1 MRLAVSCAH
10 CPDGSDRPER
20 SGELER
26 FGIDRLDPYTCHA
39 AFTAE
44 AEVADPGGM
53 VASLIEDVARRCEDE
68 GASLIGHIKCHAR
81 MGKSHFHCNLT
92 STRLGARCGAP
103 AAEGAAVPGSLVQ
116 GAALELD
123 LAVLVYG
130 LPSSV
135 LETVVSEA
143 LAGAGTADEAP
154 LSLGRWAL
162 RPSACAGSS
171 EPGAG
176 HRSG

>member
-1 MRLAVSCAH
+1 MSRPDCPGEPER
-10 CPDGSDRPER
+10 PDGS
-20 SGELER
+20 GEPER
-26 FGIDRLDPYTCHA
+26 FGIDRLEPYTCLA
-39 AFTAE
+39 VFVAE
-44 AEVADPGGM
+44 ADVADPGQM
-53 VASLIEDVARRCEDE
+53 VASLLEDVARRCEDA

-103 AAEGAAVPGSLVQ
+103 AAEGPVVPGSLVQ

-154 LSLGRWAL
+154 TSPGRWAL
-162 RPSACAGSS
+162 QPSVCAGSS

-176 HRSG
+176 HRTP